1 MNQYATIIVTTANK
15 AAAQELLGDTFFD
28 IPLKKT
34 LSKYWVSSGYFLVEE
49 YNAIVDSGLAFNIN
63 TEDSYL
69 DCLSGLGMTRIIKDE
84 D

>member
-1 MNQYATIIVTTANK
+1 MNQYATIIVTNANK

-49 YNAIVDSGLAFNIN
+49 YDAVVDSGLAYNIN
-63 TEDSYL
+63 TEDSYF